1 VISPRNIRNLALIGF
16 MGTGKS
22 SVGRALAYHFRF
34 DFVDTDELI
43 VKRAGKSISEIF
55 EQDGE
60 PAFRELE
67 REIVAELDQQSGA
80 VISTGGGLGADAELL
95 EKLKEHALTVC
106 LWASPETIFERVR
119 QSSHRPL
126 LNLPDPLARIK
137 ELLGERQSVYKRADL
152 LISTELR
159 NVKEVAH
166 QIEIHFNQVR
176 AKPVGT

>member
-1 VISPRNIRNLALIGF
+1 

-34 DFVDTDELI
+34 DYVDTDELI
-43 VKRAGKSISEIF
+43 VRRAGKPITEIF

-60 PAFRELE
+60 PAFRKLE
-67 REIVAELDQQSGA
+67 SEIVAELDQYAGA
-80 VISTGGGLGADAELL
+80 VISTGGGLGANAQHLAT
-95 EKLKEHALTVC
+95 LKEHALSVC
-106 LWASPETIFERVR
+106 LWAAPETIYERVR
-119 QSSHRPL
+119 HSAHRPL

-137 ELLGERQSVYKRADL
+137 ELLSEREAVYKRADL

-166 QIEIHFNQVR
+166 QIVIHFEQVR
-176 AKPVGT
+176 AKPVKK

>member
-1 VISPRNIRNLALIGF
+1 

-43 VKRAGKSISEIF
+43 VRKAGKSINEIF

-60 PAFRELE
+60 PTFRELE
-67 REIVAELDQQSGA
+67 RDIVTQLDNYDGTG
-80 VISTGGGLGADAELL
+80 ISTGGGLGANEVHLNR
-95 EKLKEHALTVC
+95 LKQHALTVC
-106 LWASPETIFERVR
+106 LWASPDTNYERVR
-119 QSSHRPL
+119 HSSHRPL
-126 LNLPDPLARIK
+126 LNLEDPRARIQ
-137 ELLGERQSVYKRADL
+137 ELLSEREAVYKQADL

-176 AKPVGT
+176 AKSPKP

>member
-1 VISPRNIRNLALIGF
+1 

-43 VKRAGKSISEIF
+43 VRKAGKSINEIF

-67 REIVAELDQQSGA
+67 REIVAQLDQYDGV
-80 VISTGGGLGADAELL
+80 VISTGGGLGANEEHLNR
-95 EKLKEHALTVC
+95 LKQHALTVC
-106 LWASPETIFERVR
+106 LWASPDTIYERVR
-119 QSSHRPL
+119 HSSHRPL
-126 LNLPDPLARIK
+126 LNLEDPRARIQ
-137 ELLGERQSVYKRADL
+137 ELLSQRESVYKQADL

-176 AKPVGT
+176 AKPPKS

>member
-1 VISPRNIRNLALIGF
+1 

-34 DFVDTDELI
+34 EFVDTDELI
-43 VKRAGKSISEIF
+43 VKRAGKSISDIF

-67 REIVAELDQQSGA
+67 REIVATLDQYDGA
-80 VISTGGGLGADAELL
+80 VLSTGGGLGANLAHLNV
-95 EKLKEHALTVC
+95 LKSHALTVC
-106 LWASPETIFERVR
+106 LWASPDTIYERVR
-119 QSSHRPL
+119 HSSHRPL
-126 LNLPDPLARIK
+126 LNLEDPLARIK
-137 ELLGERQSVYKRADL
+137 ELLSEREGVYKQADL

-176 AKPVGT
+176 ARIPRP

>member
-1 VISPRNIRNLALIGF
+1 

-43 VKRAGKSISEIF
+43 VKLAGKSISEIF

-60 PAFRELE
+60 PTFRKLE
-67 REIVAELDQQSGA
+67 SEIVSELYQLSGA
-80 VISTGGGLGADAELL
+80 VISTGGGLGADGDHLAN
-95 EKLKEHALTVC
+95 LKAHALTVC
-106 LWASPETIFERVR
+106 LWASPDTIYERVR

-126 LNLPDPLARIK
+126 LNLEDPLARIK
-137 ELLGERQSVYKRADL
+137 ELLGERQSVYKKADL

-176 AKPVGT
+176 AKPVGK